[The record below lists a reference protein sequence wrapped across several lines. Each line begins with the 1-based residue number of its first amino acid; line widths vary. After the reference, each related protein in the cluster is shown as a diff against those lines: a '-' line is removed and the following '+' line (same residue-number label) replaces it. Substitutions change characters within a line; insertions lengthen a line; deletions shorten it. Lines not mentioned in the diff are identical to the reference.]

1 MVKTMTELNPR
12 MFRNLY
18 ILIGTVVLMLFGWQ
32 EAMVLNG
39 VVLGACLFALTVN
52 KGKKTDE

>member
-1 MVKTMTELNPR
+1 MTELNPR